1 MEENGR
7 KKDWIEVLKTNKK
20 SNVVELTEPL
30 GNLAGS
36 CGASI
41 VPLSCD
47 YLEWNC
53 YFFFF
58 VLILEHSCLTM
69 Y

>member
-7 KKDWIEVLKTNKK
+7 KKDWTEVLKTNKK
-20 SNVVELTEPL
+20 SNVVDLTEPL

-36 CGASI
+36 SGAS
-41 VPLSCD
+41 VMPLSCD

-58 VLILEHSCLTM
+58 LILEHRWLTV